1 MAEALA
7 LEAAVARVTPPIP
20 EVAVIGTRGLVR
32 VEIREGRALA
42 FSFSF
47 IEAVV
52 LLVLITRRVYRGRK
66 ENESNIPQTEKNN
79 LQECWKTF
87 FAGSLE

>member
-7 LEAAVARVTPPIP
+7 LEATVARVTPLTP

-32 VEIREGRALA
+32 VEILEGRALA

-47 IEAVV
+47 TEAAV
-52 LLVLITRRVYRGRK
+52 LVVLITRRV
-66 ENESNIPQTEKNN
+66 
-79 LQECWKTF
+79 
-87 FAGSLE
+87 

>member
-1 MAEALA
+1 MVDALA

-20 EVAVIGTRGLVR
+20 VAVVGTRGLVR

-47 IEAVV
+47 TEVV
-52 LLVLITRRVYRGRK
+52 LVVLVTRRV
-66 ENESNIPQTEKNN
+66 
-79 LQECWKTF
+79 
-87 FAGSLE
+87 

>member
-7 LEAAVARVTPPIP
+7 LEAAVARVTPPVP
-20 EVAVIGTRGLVR
+20 EVAVIVTRGLVR

-47 IEAVV
+47 AEAAV
-52 LLVLITRRVYRGRK
+52 LVLITRRV
-66 ENESNIPQTEKNN
+66 
-79 LQECWKTF
+79 
-87 FAGSLE
+87 

>member
-1 MAEALA
+1 MAETLA
-7 LEAAVARVTPPIP
+7 LEATVARVTPPIP

-47 IEAVV
+47 TEAAV
-52 LLVLITRRVYRGRK
+52 LVVLITRRV
-66 ENESNIPQTEKNN
+66 
-79 LQECWKTF
+79 
-87 FAGSLE
+87 